1 MVEIQEMERRKEVLD
16 QLEAEKEPEQVE
28 LSASDLAKDS
38 ELRSKDI
45 EITALRARLEEE
57 IKEKEAKE
65 RDQQEAY
72 KKLEEELKAKIV
84 LWQQAE

>member
-1 MVEIQEMERRKEVLD
+1 MERRKEVLD

-57 IKEKEAKE
+57 IK
-65 RDQQEAY
+65 
-72 KKLEEELKAKIV
+72 
-84 LWQQAE
+84 

>member
-65 RDQQEAY
+65 RD
-72 KKLEEELKAKIV
+72 
-84 LWQQAE
+84 

>member
-1 MVEIQEMERRKEVLD
+1 MERRKEVLD

-38 ELRSKDI
+38 ELRLKDI

-84 LWQQAE
+84 LW

>member
-1 MVEIQEMERRKEVLD
+1 MERRKEVLD

-84 LWQQAE
+84 LW

>member
-1 MVEIQEMERRKEVLD
+1 MEQRKEVLD

-45 EITALRARLEEE
+45 EITTLRARLEEE

-84 LWQQAE
+84 LW

>member
-1 MVEIQEMERRKEVLD
+1 MERRKEVLD

>member
-1 MVEIQEMERRKEVLD
+1 MERRKEILD
-16 QLEAEKEPEQVE
+16 QQEDVKEPEQVE

-57 IKEKEAKE
+57 IK
-65 RDQQEAY
+65 
-72 KKLEEELKAKIV
+72 
-84 LWQQAE
+84 